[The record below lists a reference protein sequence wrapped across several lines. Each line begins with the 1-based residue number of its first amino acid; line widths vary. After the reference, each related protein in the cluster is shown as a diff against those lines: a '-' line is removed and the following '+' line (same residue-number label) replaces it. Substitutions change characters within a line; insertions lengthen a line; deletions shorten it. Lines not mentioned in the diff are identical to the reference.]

1 VLTKKQ
7 TEGLLKYNDYLFR
20 RIYIRRREIMKYF
33 TLTLLLSYMIN
44 LGSAQAQE
52 GKKSEK
58 QLKKTEKQLRKKEE
72 RAERY
77 EKTNNKINKQIRD
90 REEKRQ
96 RDILTRN
103 ILTHEERV
111 KRRDIA
117 REQRIIREHIL
128 EYKRKSN
135 QDDKITARKTK
146 KSDRKFDNEHQQ
158 IVKANKKHFG
168 TKDSRNNFRTDKIDN
183 ASMAA
188 SSGPPAKKKPKNT
201 IAVK

>member
-1 VLTKKQ
+1 
-7 TEGLLKYNDYLFR
+7 
-20 RIYIRRREIMKYF
+20 MKYF

-44 LGSAQAQE
+44 LGAAQAQE
-52 GKKSEK
+52 GKQTEK
-58 QLKKTEKQLRKKEE
+58 QLKRTEKQIQKKEE

-77 EKTNNKINKQIRD
+77 EKTNNKINKKIRE

-96 RDILTRN
+96 RDILTRD
-103 ILTHEERV
+103 IITHEERI

-146 KSDRKFDNEHQQ
+146 RVDRKFDNGHYQV
-158 IVKANKKHFG
+158 VKANKKHFG

-183 ASMAA
+183 TSIAA
-188 SSGPPAKKKPKNT
+188 SSGPAKKKPKNT